1 MEDHPA
7 DDFDLLEATVFVPA
21 DGYYCYHVIEPKTRT
36 EIVYR
41 EMAKTPWVVGRYMK
55 VAGEI
60 YGRGPLVSA
69 LPDIKTLNAT
79 MRMVL
84 QNMSLDLGNMWT
96 AADDGVL
103 NPNTITITPGAII
116 PVARNGG
123 PQGPSLM
130 PLPRSGQFNSSQ
142 VNIDRL
148 VISIKKTLLDDTLP
162 SDTMSARSATEVQAR
177 MSELASNMGAAFGR
191 LIAEVMLPIVDRT
204 LQVLDQQNL
213 IDLPLQIDGQ
223 QVKVVPISP
232 LAKAQN
238 SNELE
243 GVLQFTQMMQGLGQA
258 GMMAVNVDG
267 LIAFVADRLG
277 VPARV
282 VTTKEERQQIMAEV
296 ASVAQQGMQQ
306 PEEGAPL
313 Q

>member
-1 MEDHPA
+1 
-7 DDFDLLEATVFVPA
+7 
-21 DGYYCYHVIEPKTRT
+21 
-36 EIVYR
+36 
-41 EMAKTPWVVGRYMK
+41 
-55 VAGEI
+55 
-60 YGRGPLVSA
+60 
-69 LPDIKTLNAT
+69 
-79 MRMVL
+79 
-84 QNMSLDLGNMWT
+84 
-96 AADDGVL
+96 
-103 NPNTITITPGAII
+103 
-116 PVARNGG
+116 
-123 PQGPSLM
+123 
-130 PLPRSGQFNSSQ
+130 
-142 VNIDRL
+142 
-148 VISIKKTLLDDTLP
+148 
-162 SDTMSARSATEVQAR
+162 
-177 MSELASNMGAAFGR
+177 MSELASNMGAAFVR
-191 LIAEVMLPIVDRT
+191 LIAVVMLPIVDRT